1 MDAINP
7 LTLAVTKQ
15 TLDLLTLR
23 QAYIAQNIANAS
35 TPEYKPVRLEFESEL
50 RRVAQQGRPEA
61 LKDIA
66 VELIEEQNNE
76 GVRVDMELAEA
87 TQSALRYSGMIEML
101 GRLFALQRLIVS
113 NTGR

>member
-1 MDAINP
+1 MDAMNP

-15 TLDLLTLR
+15 TLDLLALR

-35 TPEYKPVRLEFESEL
+35 SVDYRPVRIEFESEL
-50 RRVAQQGRPEA
+50 RRLAALGQPEA
-61 LKDIA
+61 ISDVA
-66 VELIEEQNNE
+66 VELIEEQNGE

-87 TQSALRYSGMIEML
+87 TQTALRFSGLIEML